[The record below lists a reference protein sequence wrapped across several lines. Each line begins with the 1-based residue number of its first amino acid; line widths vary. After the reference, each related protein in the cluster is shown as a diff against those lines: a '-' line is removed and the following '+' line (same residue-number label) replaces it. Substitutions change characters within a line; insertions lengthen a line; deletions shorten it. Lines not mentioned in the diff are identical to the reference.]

1 MNEGSV
7 TLNIFIDLL
16 LNKRFAIIKNTL
28 PVEKIRN
35 RVEWKH
41 KLVEGS
47 EQCKFPAVKEL
58 EHFSIFLN
66 G

>member
-1 MNEGSV
+1 MNKGRF

-16 LNKRFAIIKNTL
+16 LNKRFSIMKNML

-35 RVEWKH
+35 RVAWKY
-41 KLVEGS
+41 KLVEGR
-47 EQCKFPAVKEL
+47 EQCTFPAVKEL